1 MTYDSSRT
9 QERHLLMKLQLL
21 MRTTKACL
29 QQCVK
34 RLQECVNFK
43 GMEAI
48 CPM

>member
-1 MTYDSSRT
+1 MTYDYSRT
-9 QERHLLMKLQLL
+9 QERHLLVKLQLL
-21 MRTTKACL
+21 TSPTEACL

-48 CPM
+48 YPM

>member
-1 MTYDSSRT
+1 MTNEYSRT

-21 MRTTKACL
+21 TRTTEACL

-43 GMEAI
+43 GMETI